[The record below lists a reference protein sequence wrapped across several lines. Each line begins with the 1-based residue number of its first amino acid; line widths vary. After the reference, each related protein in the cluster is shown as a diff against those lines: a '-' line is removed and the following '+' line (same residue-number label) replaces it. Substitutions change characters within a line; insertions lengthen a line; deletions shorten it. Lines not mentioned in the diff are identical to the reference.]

1 VARKKFDSIDA
12 YLAGTNSTQQQ
23 LADELGI
30 TQSALSMIKN
40 GLRIP
45 RPELA
50 LRLHEVTGIPLTT
63 LLSRREQAAS

>member
-1 VARKKFDSIDA
+1 VKRKAHDSIDA
-12 YLAGTNSTQQQ
+12 YLKATKSTQEA
-23 LADELGI
+23 LAQRLGI

-50 LRLHEVTGIPLTT
+50 LLIHEVTGVPLET
-63 LLSRREQAAS
+63 LLTRERAAAS